1 MLTEANL
8 KELLGFKAHNQVLSL
23 YLNTDPTQ
31 GSSDVYR
38 SNLRAMLKDINQPSD
53 VEAVENYFNTGFDW
67 SGRSV
72 ALFSSAPDDFF
83 RAYSLAIPVRNQL
96 VVSDQP
102 YVKPLASL
110 LDFYG
115 AYGVILVDK
124 QGARL
129 FSFHLG
135 ELREQEGILGES
147 VKHTKRGGAST
158 KPGSRGGIAGQ
169 TRYAEEVT
177 DRNMRDVIEFASG
190 FFTDNNVRRVLLGGT
205 DDNIALLRTQLP
217 KSWQSLVVGTFPM
230 SMTASK
236 LEVLEKVM
244 QIGKQVELQK
254 EEQLLKKLVTGT
266 AKDQKGVLN
275 LDDTLAAV
283 HDGKVQVLVIQEGYR
298 AKGYRCQGCGYVTA
312 QQLPECQ
319 FCGSQFEQIPDAV
332 ELAVHSVLQAGGEVD
347 VLQHRHDVKGFDN
360 IGAILRY

>member
-8 KELLGFKAHNQVLSL
+8 KELLGFKADHPVLSL

-31 GSSDVYR
+31 GNSDVYR
-38 SNLRAMLKDINQPSD
+38 SNLRGMLKLVNLPSD
-53 VEAVENYFNTGFDW
+53 VEAVENYFSRVFDW

-72 ALFSSAPDDFF
+72 ALFSCAPAGFQ
-83 RAYSLAIPVRNQL
+83 RVYSLAIPVHNQA
-96 VVSDQP
+96 VVGSHP

-110 LDFYG
+110 LDYYG
-115 AYGVILVDK
+115 GYGVILVDK

-169 TRYAEEVT
+169 TRYEEEVA
-177 DRNMRDVIEFASG
+177 DRNMRDVVSFASH
-190 FFTDNNVRRVLLGGT
+190 FFSENNVRRVLIGGT
-205 DDNIALLRTQLP
+205 DQNIALLRNQLP

-236 LEVLEKVM
+236 VEVLEKAM
-244 QIGKQVELQK
+244 HIGQQVEYQQ
-254 EEQLLKKLVTGT
+254 EEQLLKKVVTGT
-266 AKDQKGVLN
+266 AKEQKAVLN
-275 LDDTLAAV
+275 LDDTLGAM
-283 HDGKVQVLVIQEGYR
+283 HDGKVQVLIIQDGYR
-298 AKGYRCQGCGYVTA
+298 APGYRCQGCGHLTA
-312 QQLPECQ
+312 RQLPECQ
-319 FCGSQFEQIPDAV
+319 YCGSKFEQIPDAV
-332 ELAVHSVLQAGGEVD
+332 EMAVHQVMQAGGEVD
-347 VLQHRHDVKGFDN
+347 VLQHQHNVKGFDN